1 MNTLKEIIREFFIA
15 FSLCTIFLIIRT
27 IIVENADYISINTL
41 VIISIFCLTL
51 ATIERLCFSTQ
62 IIKNISYLNRIL
74 IFSIIIA
81 IMTIIISIKLNW
93 FNISPIGI
101 IIRFIITY
109 LIGGISI
116 ILIDRYLTKEGE
128 KYTKAINEYRN
139 KNIHI

>member
-27 IIVENADYISINTL
+27 IIVENADSISINTL

-51 ATIERLCFSTQ
+51 AIIERLCFSTQ

-81 IMTIIISIKLNW
+81 FMTIIISIKLNW
-93 FNISPIGI
+93 FNISPIVI

>member
-27 IIVENADYISINTL
+27 IIVENANSISINTL

>member
-27 IIVENADYISINTL
+27 IIVENADSISINTL

>member
-128 KYTKAINEYRN
+128 KYTKAINDYRN